1 MIEQHFNLTTDPWIK
16 VIRQDTSQE
25 TKVSLIELFA
35 HAQDYRQL
43 AGEMK
48 SQDLAILRLLLAIL
62 TTVYSRFDA
71 EGEAYSWLQLNDDT
85 FQTIDVNPDDDT
97 EESEM
102 ADDLLATWTQ
112 VYQTGHFSDI
122 VTRYLQRYA
131 DRFDFFGDHPF
142 YQVTTQDY
150 DALVP
155 ANKQVAKGKGRV
167 AVKQLN
173 RRISESANTPAVFA
187 PKTGELKNQLSVD
200 ELIRWIITYQNFTG
214 VTDKTKVVTT
224 EKFSNPAGWLYR
236 LGPVY
241 AQGQTIFETLMLN
254 LVLVGDKLDVTAV
267 QRPVWEF
274 STVQDYVTERK
285 KQAKPTNLAEL
296 YTAWSRILHIE
307 WVDQQPN
314 IFSAGIP
321 MFASEDTLIEPMTTW
336 RWDKKEKQFRPAVKG
351 LRSLGISMWRNFGQY
366 VKVNDEKTERQPG
379 LVDWLQRLKHQ
390 ENTVIA
396 DDQPLTLASVAL
408 VSDGN
413 ATSQSPAAEVADD
426 LQMQADVLFD
436 PEIED
441 HWPVRIEDAVEVT
454 QNVGTDF
461 YHFAADIAQ
470 IRDIDSRDF
479 AGKWSAQFYAS
490 LDAPFKDWLAQL
502 TGHDNREVKIND
514 WKLQLQSL
522 LRQAVQAVL
531 ETSSPR
537 DITGIKDSKDRPFNI
552 FTAQS
557 RLNYNVHRHLNLTKK
572 A

>member
-1 MIEQHFNLTTDPWIK
+1 MTEQHFNLTTDPWIK
-16 VIRQDTSQE
+16 VIRRDTSQE

-71 EGEAYSWLQLNDDT
+71 EGEAYSWLQLDDDT
-85 FQTIDVNPDDDT
+85 FQAINVNPDDDT

-102 ADDLLATWTQ
+102 EGDLLATWTQ

-187 PKTGELKNQLSVD
+187 PKTGELKNQLPLD
-200 ELIRWIITYQNFTG
+200 ELVRWLITYQNFTG
-214 VTDKTKVVTT
+214 VTDKTKIVTP

-241 AQGQTIFETLMLN
+241 AQGQTVFETLMLN

-274 STVQDYVTERK
+274 ATVQDYVGERK

-321 MFASEDTLIEPMTTW
+321 MFAPEDTLIEPMTTW

-379 LVDWLQRLKHQ
+379 VVDWLQKLKHQ
-390 ENTVIA
+390 EETVIP
-396 DDQPLTLASVAL
+396 DEQPLTLASVAL
-408 VSDGN
+408 ISDGN

-479 AGKWSAQFYAS
+479 AGKWSAQFYAN

-502 TGHDNREVKIND
+502 TGHDNREVKISD
-514 WKLQLQSL
+514 WKLQLQGL

-557 RLNYNVHRHLNLTKK
+557 RLNYNLHIHLNLTKK